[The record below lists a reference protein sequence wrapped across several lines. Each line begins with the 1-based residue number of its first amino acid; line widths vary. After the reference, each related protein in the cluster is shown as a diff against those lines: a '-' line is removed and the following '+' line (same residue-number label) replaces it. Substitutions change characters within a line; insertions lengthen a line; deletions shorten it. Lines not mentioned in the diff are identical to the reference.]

1 MAVGAPAWER
11 RYGRKVLATD
21 ILIVFASVFGAQYLR
36 FGFAAEELEV
46 AITDRFDLGITYTLL
61 SLALSVGWLLLLSVW
76 DTRDRK
82 VIGVG
87 AEEYKRVI
95 SSTLFAF
102 GLFAIVAFASRAQIG
117 RGYLLI
123 ALPVG
128 LVLLTLS
135 RWLWRKRL
143 HRQRQRHKNI
153 YRTLIVGERESSAH
167 IAREISKNRYA
178 GFGLLGAVT
187 EQGTNAELVP
197 GLPVL
202 ASYDGL
208 LEAVDQHNVD
218 LLIMT
223 SSDSIEPERMRR
235 IGWELESRNVDLIVT
250 VALTDIAGPR
260 IHTRPISG
268 LPLIHVE
275 HPAFTG
281 RKLFLKRLFDLI
293 VGGTALVVVSPLL
306 MIIAVLIRA
315 DSRGPVFFKQRRIGY
330 QGQEFSMLKFRS
342 MVVDAEDQLPGLLD
356 QNEGSGLLFKI
367 KRDPRVTKMGTILRK
382 YSLDELPQ
390 LINVMKGEM
399 SLVGPR
405 PSLPREV
412 SGYEAWVR
420 RRLLVKPG
428 ITGLWQVSG
437 RSNLSWEDST
447 RLDLYYV
454 ENWSMTGDLL
464 ILSKTVRAVLGSEG
478 AY

>member
-1 MAVGAPAWER
+1 M
-11 RYGRKVLATD
+11 
-21 ILIVFASVFGAQYLR
+21 FASVFGAQYLR

-46 AITDRFDLGITYTLL
+46 PLTDRVDLGITYSLL
-61 SLALSVGWLLLLSVW
+61 SLALSAGWLAFLSIW

-128 LVLLTLS
+128 LVLLTFS

-187 EQGTNAELVP
+187 EQGTNQELLP

-208 LEAVDQHNVD
+208 LEAVDRLNID
-218 LLIMT
+218 TLIMT
-223 SSDSIEPERMRR
+223 SSDSIEPARMRR
-235 IGWELESRNVDLIVT
+235 IGWELESRQVDLIVK
-250 VALTDIAGPR
+250 L
-260 IHTRPISG
+260 
-268 LPLIHVE
+268 LP
-275 HPAFTG
+275 
-281 RKLFLKRLFDLI
+281 
-293 VGGTALVVVSPLL
+293 
-306 MIIAVLIRA
+306 
-315 DSRGPVFFKQRRIGY
+315 
-330 QGQEFSMLKFRS
+330 
-342 MVVDAEDQLPGLLD
+342 
-356 QNEGSGLLFKI
+356 
-367 KRDPRVTKMGTILRK
+367 
-382 YSLDELPQ
+382 
-390 LINVMKGEM
+390 
-399 SLVGPR
+399 
-405 PSLPREV
+405 
-412 SGYEAWVR
+412 
-420 RRLLVKPG
+420 
-428 ITGLWQVSG
+428 
-437 RSNLSWEDST
+437 
-447 RLDLYYV
+447 
-454 ENWSMTGDLL
+454 
-464 ILSKTVRAVLGSEG
+464 
-478 AY
+478 